1 MLADGAAVPLDGNI
15 MMVAEAEFAFT
26 FARALPRRENPYTQ
40 DEVLGAVE
48 SLHPAIEVPDS
59 RYNDFATVGA
69 PQLIADTACADW
81 FVLGAPTA
89 ADWRSRDL
97 ASHVVAAFRNGEK
110 VATGSGAN
118 VLGDPRIALAW
129 LVNEL
134 RTYADGISAG
144 QFVTTGTCVIPVPI
158 QRGDKIRVDFGE
170 FGTRERTRLAS
181 RRSHSCARGTMVDVG
196 VRLVHDPHSLRR
208 ALSQMYTRGPATSFA
223 TSSSLRRQKEHASL
237 RLNITPSL
245 IPVSMRLRV
254 DEITDLGRAFPV
266 EANQIL
272 RLRSGRTELS
282 QHGRHLA
289 SMIRRVVD
297 DVLQHVSEHRL
308 HLLAV

>member
-1 MLADGAAVPLDGNI
+1 MTQPSSGAGAILWQNWQQRTRIDQLPLDCRPADRAAGYSAQKEIVRFSGQDVVGWKIAATSPAGQKHIGVDGPLAGPLLASRVLGDGAAVPLDGNI
-15 MMVAEAEFAFT
+15 MMVAEAEFAFK
-26 FARALPRRENPYTQ
+26 FARALPARENPYTQ

-59 RYNDFATVGA
+59 RYANFATVGA

-118 VLGDPRIALAW
+118 VLGDPRIALTW

-134 RTYADGISAG
+134 RTYADGIAAG

-170 FGTRERTRLAS
+170 FGT
-181 RRSHSCARGTMVDVG
+181 
-196 VRLVHDPHSLRR
+196 
-208 ALSQMYTRGPATSFA
+208 TSV
-223 TSSSLRRQKEHASL
+223 TL
-237 RLNITPSL
+237 T
-245 IPVSMRLRV
+245 
-254 DEITDLGRAFPV
+254 
-266 EANQIL
+266 
-272 RLRSGRTELS
+272 
-282 QHGRHLA
+282 
-289 SMIRRVVD
+289 
-297 DVLQHVSEHRL
+297 
-308 HLLAV
+308 